1 MDWLKDKKNQP
12 IVAAILAVVIIG
24 AGAAVYF
31 TMFRGGEQAAGTTA
45 PATTETTTTTTTEP
59 GMGPPPGGAPPT
71 GTEAMQPGMTGTAAT
86 PGTTGAPG
94 AAQAASVQPPPGGST
109 PMEPWR
115 DDPFLPLG
123 YKPKKTGPKPKPH
136 IRDFPFQK
144 FAQWVS
150 PEKKPPPPELEQP
163 ARRVAGIIVSDR
175 VYAIIET
182 VGKPNMEIVQPG
194 DVLEDRL
201 AKVERIERDRVVLK
215 TLDKVPKYISLPLT
229 SAPRTTTTA
238 ATIAPA
244 FVPEPGVPMPGPRGG
259 LRGPYGAGAGEPMS
273 PM

>member
-1 MDWLKDKKNQP
+1 MEWLKDKKNQP
-12 IVAAILAVVIIG
+12 IVAAILAVVIVG
-24 AGAAVYF
+24 AGVAVYF
-31 TMFRGGEQAAGTTA
+31 TMFRGAGEQAAQVA
-45 PATTETTTTTTTEP
+45 PTTTTETAPTTTAEP
-59 GMGPPPGGAPPT
+59 GMAGPPATPPPGVET
-71 GTEAMQPGMTGTAAT
+71 MQPGMTGT
-86 PGTTGAPG
+86 PGTAVPG
-94 AAQAASVQPPPGGST
+94 AAQAATMQSPPGGST

-115 DDPFLPLG
+115 DDPFLPIG
-123 YKPKKTGPKPKPH
+123 YKPKKVGPKPKPP

-144 FAQWVS
+144 FARWVS
-150 PEKKPPPPELEQP
+150 PEKKPPPPDLDQP

-182 VGKPNMEIVQPG
+182 IGKPNMEIVQPG

-215 TLDKVPKYISLPLT
+215 SLDKVPKYITVPLT

-238 ATIAPA
+238 VTPA
-244 FVPEPGVPMPGPRGG
+244 STTPGLGPTPGPRGR
-259 LRGPYGAGAGEPMS
+259 LPGPYGAGAGEPMA